1 MLLHCALCLFSAS
14 EEPCS
19 SDSDSSKS
27 EKQSQRER
35 RLSYTLDEPSPVLVA
50 YMQRFGQT
58 RSNHDTVVRFNEILF
73 TVSAY

>member
-1 MLLHCALCLFSAS
+1 MIFFSAS

-19 SDSDSSKS
+19 SDSDSSEL
-27 EKQSQRER
+27 EKPSQRER

-58 RSNHDTVVRFNEILF
+58 RPNHDTVVRFNEILF
-73 TVSAY
+73 TMPFRTI